1 MPRFVWAKVGR
12 LTFFKISF
20 LFILKHVE
28 CNCNING
35 IVSDDGC
42 DEKTGECTCKRFVIG
57 RDCDQCMPE
66 HYGLSLEN
74 PNGCTPCDCDIGGS
88 YDNNCEVTS
97 GQCKCRPKLGGRRCD
112 EVEDGYYTGSL
123 DHLLFEGELAL
134 GSINPVSIFSFIFRI
149 ICQHLQFLPL
159 VFTANCCH

>member
-1 MPRFVWAKVGR
+1 
-12 LTFFKISF
+12 
-20 LFILKHVE
+20 
-28 CNCNING
+28 
-35 IVSDDGC
+35 
-42 DEKTGECTCKRFVIG
+42 
-57 RDCDQCMPE
+57 MPE

-159 VFTANCCH
+159 VFYSQLLPLKEFPVKIPRATLGQDSVLWKYEKAQL